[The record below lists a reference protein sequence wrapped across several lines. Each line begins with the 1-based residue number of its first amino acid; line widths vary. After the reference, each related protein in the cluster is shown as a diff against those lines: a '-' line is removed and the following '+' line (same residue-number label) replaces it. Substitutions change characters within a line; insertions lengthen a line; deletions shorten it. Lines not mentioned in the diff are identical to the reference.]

1 MNQNHDYPVHT
12 LAYLVRLSS
21 DKICAPFILID
32 EYVFSTYFAAIIQ
45 GLSRDNEDF
54 ELKNILNKVLPALD
68 ISELNKE
75 ESLSNLEKQEK
86 LMQIVGNLRSQ
97 FSESIT
103 TTYVKDF
110 FLANS
115 VYRELT
121 YSYKSSKE
129 SCDALKKIVDMMY
142 AKMLLSFSGRTTSI
156 LLNLERISDTI
167 SLTTAEKRL
176 IEMNLLFSTDIRAAI
191 FRDFLFT
198 ITKQTSLFEH
208 FYSTM
213 INDYDIIDK
222 SSIIDVLSESSL
234 PIALGIVNYDIK
246 TSRLSNMSDFWI
258 YAISTYNE
266 DNDSFF
272 SKFIDDLT
280 ETKKTFSGAIAKASA
295 IDEELLKE
303 FLHEAYDMVDYVPEN
318 KKDEAIGLNVML
330 YGPQRLDKV
339 GYVAE
344 VLTKLGFGAMKI
356 KTRDAKSSDIPSI
369 CYVAQQRVKKLS
381 EDSYPIILVVEKTE
395 QALTKN
401 FSKPAWMV
409 DMFGDGEINGI
420 KDGDLN
426 SDELLLIKNPVPTIW
441 LVNSPSQVTPENIG
455 KFLFHVELKGGSR
468 ADRREEVL
476 KVVNE
481 IGLSSDVAVKLS
493 KYYEL
498 NVEQIK
504 SAARTVTMLKKEGEE
519 GEANLIHLIGNS
531 QRALDREKME
541 DLRDSV
547 TKYSL
552 DLLNLGGN
560 MPIEKIIQALKRKTQ
575 GTLCLYGPP
584 GTGKTQL
591 AEFIATEL
599 DKPLMIKPASE
610 LLSMW
615 LGESEKNIAKMFDE
629 AKQEGAIL
637 LLDEADS
644 FLRDRAMASK
654 SWEVT
659 QVNELLQKMERF
671 GGLFICA
678 TNLFSSLDA
687 AALRRFTFKLEFK
700 ALTNEQ
706 RLKML
711 INETGIEFDKLE
723 QAEQNEILIDL
734 NMIKHLTPGDFATVR
749 RQANLLDENLS
760 VDVWLERLNIESKSK
775 LIGLERNG
783 IGFLGGEVSSKSR
796 E

>member
-1 MNQNHDYPVHT
+1 MNYDYPAHT
-12 LAYLVRLSS
+12 LEYLVNLAS
-21 DKICAPFILID
+21 DKVCAPFILID
-32 EYVFSTYFAAIIQ
+32 EYVFSTYLTSLMQ
-45 GLSRDNEDF
+45 GLSRDNEDA
-54 ELKNILNKVLPALD
+54 ELKKILLKILPELD
-68 ISELNKE
+68 IDDFDHEAALT
-75 ESLSNLEKQEK
+75 NLEKQEK

-97 FSESIT
+97 FSDSIT

-115 VYRELT
+115 VYRELMC
-121 YSYKSSKE
+121 SYKSSRE
-129 SCDALKKIVDMMY
+129 SCDALKKIIDLMFEQMMSNY
-142 AKMLLSFSGRTTSI
+142 SSRISSI
-156 LLNLERISDTI
+156 TINLERISSSI
-167 SLTTAEKRL
+167 SLTKAEERL

-213 INDYDIIDK
+213 IDDELISDK
-222 SSIIDVLSESSL
+222 NSIIEVLSERSL

-246 TSRLSNMSDFWI
+246 SKRLSNMSEFWI
-258 YAISTYNE
+258 YALSSYSI
-266 DNDSFF
+266 DDDKFF
-272 SKFIDDLT
+272 AHFVEDLT
-280 ETKKTFSGAIAKASA
+280 ETKKTFSGAIAKASQK
-295 IDEELLKE
+295 DEELLSE
-303 FLHEAYDMVDYVPEN
+303 FLNTAEDIAYSSP
-318 KKDEAIGLNVML
+318 DEDESIGLNMML
-330 YGPQRLDKV
+330 YGPQRLDKL
-339 GYVAE
+339 GYVTD
-344 VLTKLGFGAMKI
+344 VLTKLSLHGMKV

-369 CYVAQQRVKKLS
+369 CYVAQQHVKKLS
-381 EDSYPIILVVEKTE
+381 DEKYPIILIVEKTE
-395 QALTKN
+395 QALTK
-401 FSKPAWMV
+401 SCIKPSWMV
-409 DMFGDGEINGI
+409 DMFGEDSIDGV
-420 KDGDLN
+420 KDGDLD

-441 LVNSPSQVTPENIG
+441 LANSPSQITPENIG

-476 KVVNE
+476 KVVEE

-504 SAARTVTMLKKEGEE
+504 SAARTIMMLNKTGEE

-531 QRALDREKME
+531 QRALDREKIE

-560 MPIEKIIQALKRKTQ
+560 MPIEKIVQALKRKTQ

-591 AEFIATEL
+591 AEYIATEL

-615 LGESEKNIAKMFDE
+615 LGESEKNIAKMFDD

-671 GGLFICA
+671 NGLFICA
-678 TNLFSSLDA
+678 TNLFSALDA

-711 INETGIEFDKLE
+711 INESGIDIMGLDKPEHDNIVMEL
-723 QAEQNEILIDL
+723 AL
-734 NMIKHLTPGDFATVR
+734 IKHLTPGDFATVR
-749 RQANLLDENLS
+749 RQANLLDESLS
-760 VDVWLERLNIESKSK
+760 VKVWLERLALESKAK
-775 LIGLERNG
+775 MVGLERNG
-783 IGFLGGEVSSKSR
+783 MGFMGGGEVSSKSR
-796 E
+796 GE